1 MGLKS
6 SENIQISNFR
16 AGVRS
21 SSSVRQH
28 HKRDVAEVCKT
39 TYPERTRR
47 LPANRFSTRLW
58 LEVTDRGNFVAD
70 RRRLPMGNW
79 MPVFGEGSTGLGK
92 AVISV
97 VPTLAVVI
105 PTLNER
111 ANIPCSRGGST
122 TPLQTSN
129 GKQSLSTTILPMA
142 RLMPFEHCPAPT
154 PGSAASDGLLDE
166 VFQGRRLK
174 VFFPPQPNTSQSWTL
189 ICSTM
194 RPDSWRCWPASKKE
208 KRMLWWPAA
217 TSKTAM
223 RRLGS
228 PEADSLLADWPF
240 SLHNSFSRN
249 HSAIRLAGFSCFGA
263 MSWMRRHRELALM
276 LP

>member
-1 MGLKS
+1 MWLKFAKPHTQR
-6 SENIQISNFR
+6 EPGVYLRTDFR
-16 AGVRS
+16 
-21 SSSVRQH
+21 
-28 HKRDVAEVCKT
+28 RDCA
-39 TYPERTRR
+39 
-47 LPANRFSTRLW
+47 

-70 RRRLPMGNW
+70 RHRLPMGNW

-142 RLMPFEHCPAPT
+142 RLMPFEHCSAPT

-174 VFFPPQPNTSQSWTL
+174 VFLPPQPNTSQSWTL

-249 HSAIRLAGFSCFGA
+249 HSAIRLSGFSCFGA